1 MRVGNRSVQVLQP
14 SAAAVHLFR
23 LPRSAYPQICTYLA
37 AVAPELSS
45 SSQPGEQAHRGEDD
59 EQRLG
64 YVVDRVL
71 RFDLGLANE
80 SYRDAADTSWNAVS
94 LLASE
99 KSPSF
104 ADQG

>member
-1 MRVGNRSVQVLQP
+1 MLQVLLPVHGYPGP
-14 SAAAVHLFR
+14 SAATLHR
-23 LPRSAYPQICTYLA
+23 QSCTYLA

-45 SSQPGEQAHRGEDD
+45 SSHPGEQAHRGEDD

-71 RFDLGLANE
+71 RFDLGLAPE